1 MLDDFFG
8 RILVVEDNTDIATL
22 LVDFFSERGHIVDF
36 AHDGLTGLHLA
47 ATEDHDAIIL
57 DLALPGIDG
66 FELCRQLREVKK
78 SSVPILMLTA
88 KDSLQDKLDGF
99 SAGADD
105 YLLKPFEL
113 LEVEARLQ
121 ALWKRTL
128 LSNRSELKVGD
139 LVLNLDSLD
148 VARAGKKIPLRPVTL
163 QILRLLMENSH
174 RVVSR
179 KEIESFVWGDN
190 LIERD
195 SLRTHISTL
204 RAAIDKSF
212 SIKLLHTVHGIGYR
226 LHHQD
231 PHAEDQSVQD

>member
-1 MLDDFFG
+1 MIDDFHG
-8 RILVVEDNTDIATL
+8 RILVVEDNTDIASL
-22 LVDFFSERGHIVDF
+22 LVDFFTDQGHVVDF
-36 AHDGLTGLHLA
+36 AQDGLTGLHLA

-66 FELCRQLREVKK
+66 FELCRQIREVKK
-78 SSVPILMLTA
+78 SVVPILMLTA
-88 KDSLQDKLDGF
+88 KDSLEDKLEGF
-99 SAGADD
+99 NAGADD

-128 LSNRSELKVGD
+128 ISNRSELVVGD
-139 LVLNLDSLD
+139 LVMNLDSLH
-148 VARAGKKIPLRPVTL
+148 VERAGQRISLRPVTL

-204 RAAIDKSF
+204 RTAIDKSF
-212 SIKLLHTVHGIGYR
+212 SSNLLHTVHGFGYR
-226 LHHQD
+226 LYV
-231 PHAEDQSVQD
+231 AE

>member
-1 MLDDFFG
+1 MLDEFHG
-8 RILVVEDNTDIATL
+8 RILVVEDNTDIASL
-22 LVDFFSERGHIVDF
+22 LVDFFSDQGHVVDY
-36 AHDGLTGLHLA
+36 AYDGMTGLHLA

-66 FELCRQLREVKK
+66 FELCRQIREVKK
-78 SSVPILMLTA
+78 SVVPILMLTA
-88 KDSLQDKLDGF
+88 KDSLEDKLQGF
-99 SAGADD
+99 GAGADD

-113 LEVEARLQ
+113 LEVNARLQ

-128 LSNRSELKVGD
+128 LSNRSELAVGD
-139 LVLNLDSLD
+139 LVMNLDSLY
-148 VARAGKKIPLRPVTL
+148 VQRGGQKISLRPVTL

-179 KEIESFVWGDN
+179 KEIDSFVWGDN
-190 LIERD
+190 LVERD

-212 SIKLLHTVHGIGYR
+212 ASKLLHTVHGIGYR
-226 LHHQD
+226 LY
-231 PHAEDQSVQD
+231 VQE